1 MKHYDIT
8 FRSVTYAQRG
18 EAALRSAGI
27 RCTIGRTPR
36 AMEERGCGYRL
47 RLPGEEIFRA
57 LEIFQAKQ
65 IPYRKV
71 YTRRGSGEW
80 EEVVP

>member
-18 EAALRSAGI
+18 ERELQAAGI
-27 RCTIGRTPR
+27 RCALGRTPR

-47 RLPGEEIFRA
+47 RVSQRDVSQA
-57 LEIFQAKQ
+57 LEVLREKK
-65 IPYRKV
+65 IPYRKI
-71 YTRRGSGEW
+71 YTRSGEVW
-80 EEVVP
+80 EEVAL

>member
-1 MKHYDIT
+1 MRNYDIT

-27 RCTIGRTPR
+27 RCTLGRAPR

-47 RLPGEEIFRA
+47 SIAQNDVMPA
-57 LEIFQAKQ
+57 LDALRAKQ
-65 IPYRKV
+65 VPFRKV
-71 YTRRGSGEW
+71 YAHRGSGEW
-80 EEVVP
+80 EEVAL